1 MAKIIV
7 MNIPAYGHV
16 NPTLPVVKELVERGH
31 QVIYYNT
38 EEFRPQIER
47 TGVVFRA
54 YPSPVPTTEELQR
67 VVNESLI
74 QVTSLILKLSQHLT
88 AFMLGEIQREKP
100 DLVMHDSLCLWGMQ
114 SARLAGAP
122 AIGSITTVVM
132 EGAGYLIPKRDL
144 LRMLASAMPLLPRI
158 ISLRRKLTQLYGKD
172 SLPKVLFPTVGH
184 RNLVFTSRAFQP
196 DSSFIDETFRF
207 VGPSINP
214 ATRAESF
221 PFEQLT
227 RKPMIYI
234 SLGTIHS
241 DNLDFYRQCFEA
253 FADYPAQ
260 FVLSAGKT
268 TDLRQLEP
276 IPANF
281 IVRNSVPQLELL
293 QHVDLFI
300 THGGLNSVQE
310 GLYYGVPL
318 VVIPQQLEQALN
330 ALLVERKG
338 AGIVLGGHS
347 PYGHTTTQALR
358 QAADTVLKNPR
369 YSEAAQAVGRSFHEA
384 GGYLQAVSEI
394 ESMLSE
400 KAESQK
406 LTNHEGKPLLTPVQ

>member
-7 MNIPAYGHV
+7 MNLPAHGHV

-31 QVIYYNT
+31 EVIYYNT

-47 TGVVFRA
+47 TGAIFRV
-54 YPSPVPTTEELQR
+54 YPQPTLTVEETQR
-67 VVNESLI
+67 IVNENLI
-74 QVTSLILKLSQHLT
+74 QVTLLILKLSQHLT
-88 AFMLGEIQREKP
+88 AFMLAEIQREKP
-100 DLVMHDSLCLWGMQ
+100 DLVMYDSLCLWGMQ
-114 SARLAGAP
+114 SARLAGVP
-122 AIGSITTVVM
+122 AVGSITTVVM
-132 EGAGYLIPKRDL
+132 EGADYLIPKRDM
-144 LRMLASAMPLLPRI
+144 LRMIVKAVPLLPRL
-158 ISLRRKLTQLYGKD
+158 ISLRRKLAQLYGKD
-172 SLPKVLFPTVGH
+172 SLPKVLFPAVGH

-196 DSSFIDETFRF
+196 DSSFIDENFRF

-227 RKPMIYI
+227 RKPVIYI

-241 DNLDFYRQCFEA
+241 DNLAFYRQCFEA

-338 AGIVLGGHS
+338 AGIVLGGHA
-347 PYGHTTTQALR
+347 PYGHTTPSALR
-358 QAADTVLKNPR
+358 QAVDTVLNDLR
-369 YSEAAQAVGRSFHEA
+369 FAQAAQAVGRSFHEA
-384 GGYLQAVSEI
+384 GGYLQAVAEI
-394 ESMLSE
+394 ESMLPE
-400 KAESQK
+400 KIESPNAAK
-406 LTNHEGKPLLTPVQ
+406 HEGKPLLFPVQ